1 MKNAWK
7 KWIKITKKIMHI
19 WANIFLFII
28 FFVLVVPFS
37 YLIKFFSKDSLL
49 GHNALAKKGSYWVKK
64 EKVKYDINF
73 AKLQ

>member
-1 MKNAWK
+1 MKNAWRN
-7 KWIKITKKIMHI
+7 WIKITKKIMHI

-28 FFVLVVPFS
+28 FFILIVPFS
-37 YLIKFFSKDSLL
+37 FFIKFFSKDSLR
-49 GHNALAKKGSYWVKK
+49 GHNVSTKNGSYWIKK